1 MNVAILNCDQIKPE
15 FEQAYGQYPK
25 MFKSLFHKIDQEIT
39 FSEFDV
45 MHGKYP
51 QDLDNIDLFIITG
64 SRADAYADIPWINDL
79 KAFINKLNALKKN
92 LFGVCFGHQII
103 AEALGGKVAKA
114 DSGWHVGVDQL
125 VLLDSS
131 LMDQTTLDLI
141 FSHQDQVIK
150 MPPSAKLI
158 GTCGSN
164 CPNAAFTIGNHIVA
178 LQGHIEFSKSFAKDL
193 LDMRKD
199 ILGEEKYSRAMSSLV
214 KETDEVKLTQ
224 AVVNFLS

>member
-25 MFKSLFHKIDQEIT
+25 MFKSLFNKIDQEII

-45 MHGKYP
+45 MHGEYP
-51 QDLDNIDLFIITG
+51 QDLNSIDLFIITG

-79 KAFINKLNALKKN
+79 KAFINKLNAEKKN

-103 AEALGGKVAKA
+103 AQALGGKVAKA
-114 DSGWHVGVDQL
+114 ESGWHVGVDQL
-125 VLLDSS
+125 
-131 LMDQTTLDLI
+131 
-141 FSHQDQVIK
+141 QVIE
-150 MPPSAKLI
+150 MPPTAKLI

-164 CPNAAFTIGNHIVA
+164 CPNAAFTIGKHIVA

-193 LDMRKD
+193 LEMRKE
-199 ILGEEKYSRAMSSLV
+199 ILGNEKYSRAMNSLV
-214 KETDEVKLTQ
+214 KDTDEVLLTQ